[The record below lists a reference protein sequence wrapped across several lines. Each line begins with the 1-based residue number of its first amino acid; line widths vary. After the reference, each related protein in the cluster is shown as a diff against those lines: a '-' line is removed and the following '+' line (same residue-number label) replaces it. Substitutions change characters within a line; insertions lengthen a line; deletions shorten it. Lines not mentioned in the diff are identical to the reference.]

1 MAKVKKRQTAEKY
14 HFPLDKT
21 NYTILG
27 IGLLVLIVGYI
38 FMAIPDHPD
47 DFLTR
52 TLSPILLFIAYL
64 VIIPIGIFYKKRKR
78 DQTGKEGS
86 PGNIQPS

>member
-1 MAKVKKRQTAEKY
+1 MAKVKKKQIGERY
-14 HFPLDKT
+14 HFPLGKE
-21 NYTILG
+21 NYTILI

-38 FMAIPDHPD
+38 FMAIPDNPD

-64 VIIPIGIFYKKRKR
+64 IIIPVGLFYKNKKSEK
-78 DQTGKEGS
+78 QK
-86 PGNIQPS
+86 N